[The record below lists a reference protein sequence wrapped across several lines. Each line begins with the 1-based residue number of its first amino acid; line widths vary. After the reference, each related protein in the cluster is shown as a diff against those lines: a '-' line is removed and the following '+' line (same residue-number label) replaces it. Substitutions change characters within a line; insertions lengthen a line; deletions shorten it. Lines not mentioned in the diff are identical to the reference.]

1 MICTKLNNLYLQR
14 WMCFNYVEIFALLLN
29 VFNGWMKLPSRKY
42 CLEDFLETF
51 SPMKILTM
59 NIAPEENL
67 Q

>member
-1 MICTKLNNLYLQR
+1 
-14 WMCFNYVEIFALLLN
+14 MCFNYVEIFALLLN

-51 SPMKILTM
+51 SPMKILAM